1 MDLYAALF
9 EVVLCKHKWKCSAFL
24 SLFTQRHKSERIMM
38 LIIRTC
44 WGNWNCHLHWTYFSF
59 IFTWR
64 SNLLVWYLSASL
76 FLSFC
81 AGCANC
87 EHRWESGIPGSTGV
101 VSNRH
106 VQPLPVR
113 STRNLLLHCVGERP
127 QHQAAWRECPHR
139 HPRGQHLT
147 PHRTCVKQGSVGF
160 TSFLLHNELNIVQI
174 NKNKVYIFRDLYI

>member
-1 MDLYAALF
+1 MQLF
-9 EVVLCKHKWKCSAFL
+9 FVVVLCKHKWKRSAFL
-24 SLFTQRHKSERIMM
+24 SLFTQRRKPERIMM

-44 WGNWNCHLHWTYFSF
+44 WENWICHLHWTYFSF

-87 EHRWESGIPGSTGV
+87 EYRWESGIPGSAGV

-113 STRNLLLHCVGERP
+113 STRSLLLHCVGERP

-139 HPRGQHLT
+139 HPRGQHFT
-147 PHRTCVKQGSVGF
+147 PHSTCVKQGSVGF
-160 TSFLLHNELNIVQI
+160 TSYLLHNELNIVSCC
-174 NKNKVYIFRDLYI
+174 KVYIFRDLYL